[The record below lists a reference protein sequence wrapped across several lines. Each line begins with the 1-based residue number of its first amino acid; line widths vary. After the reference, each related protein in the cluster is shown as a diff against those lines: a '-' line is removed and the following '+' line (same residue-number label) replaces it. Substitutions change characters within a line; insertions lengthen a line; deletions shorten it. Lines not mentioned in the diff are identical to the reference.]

1 MSLDRSQAQVL
12 TSRAQVLALGS
23 VESSTVPLQRPCA
36 VWGLAKRI
44 RPPLTRSNEAWQWPL
59 IWAGSGLGALNVE
72 PPSNVPARCFAVS
85 NNVYHPNQ
93 ALELTVRRD
102 GRDARGRVAVGP
114 DIREDTCRGAT
125 FCG

>member
-1 MSLDRSQAQVL
+1 MQRSRDHLARHASAARRIRRLEDDADAVVVGRKAREAGVGKGLHRGAPERDLCSNRAADFLTASKKVSLDRSQAQVL

-59 IWAGSGLGALNVE
+59 I
-72 PPSNVPARCFAVS
+72 
-85 NNVYHPNQ
+85 
-93 ALELTVRRD
+93 
-102 GRDARGRVAVGP
+102 
-114 DIREDTCRGAT
+114 
-125 FCG
+125 